1 LLVAIDAEVGIL
13 TLACESIDFIHTG
26 CIVEAWLR
34 QAVVRIHVAGGAL
47 ETWQTKAGRRQ
58 VSVPALGCVLTQHL
72 PVYNTIVDARS
83 AQLSFPAACAI
94 AGERVERVC
103 ARGVVFARNE
113 FALVNV
119 NLTQFA
125 RKTWHTRARKA
136 IRVVYAGGTVD
147 ARAAVAL
154 VTVYGAQGS

>member
-1 LLVAIDAEVGIL
+1 M
-13 TLACESIDFIHTG
+13 
-26 CIVEAWLR
+26 R
-34 QAVVRIHVAGGAL
+34 QAVVRIQVAGGAL

-58 VSVPALGCVLTQHL
+58 VSVHALGCILAQRL
-72 PVYNTIVDARS
+72 PFYNTIIDARS

-94 AGERVERVC
+94 AGERIERIC
-103 ARGVVFARNE
+103 ARGVVFARNK

-136 IRVVYAGGTVD
+136 IRVVYAGGTIN

-154 VTVYGAQGS
+154 VSV